1 MFRRS
6 TQFKFKQK
14 RLSPTLEGK
23 YEKRVNEVIDLL
35 KSNFLD
41 LQKLKQDILEIQQ
54 VARDEEDKQ
63 NVFALMAKKIKAQ
76 HESIMQN
83 KVEYRKKLSKDGI
96 KMIDDYTQKKLEE
109 SIARKNHNLMLI
121 NNYIKNGGDFSLLSK
136 LY

>member
-1 MFRRS
+1 M
-6 TQFKFKQK
+6 
-14 RLSPTLEGK
+14 EGK
-23 YEKRVNEVIDLL
+23 YEKRVNEVIDIL